1 MEVYKYKIFVKNI
14 NKLWKR
20 KFLINL
26 WKNHHRSLKSNK
38 ILITSFKNNN
48 LTWQMNYIKRA
59 LMFRLINF
67 CQIQDQINHCLQ
79 IPLNILELN
88 TKNLKV
94 YLSFTN
100 MEVLHLQLGI
110 VLLKEETI
118 FKIQLFKQFKT
129 KFKFMIALKNQLNVE
144 LLIS

>member
-1 MEVYKYKIFVKNI
+1 
-14 NKLWKR
+14 
-20 KFLINL
+20 
-26 WKNHHRSLKSNK
+26 
-38 ILITSFKNNN
+38 
-48 LTWQMNYIKRA
+48 
-59 LMFRLINF
+59 MFRLINF

-129 KFKFMIALKNQLNVE
+129 KFKFMIALKNQLNVK